1 MITEL
6 HDVHVSRELAIL
18 LKKAGFNWACRGYFD
33 NTGFHDGSVEC
44 TNYHSDTCKYLKAPT
59 LEVAQR
65 WLREVKLYNVLVDTG
80 GYKNYEYFI
89 DYHGVKE
96 GPNYPFHEYNHN
108 LICNTYEKALE
119 AGIKK
124 VLEMILMEGE

>member
-1 MITEL
+1 MKTINHEYY
-6 HDVHVSRELAIL
+6 VSYEIAKL
-18 LKKAGFNWACRGYFD
+18 LKELGFDW
-33 NTGFHDGSVEC
+33 EC
-44 TNYHSDTCKYLKAPT
+44 NYHYANSNMLCHGFCNNDPIFKVIMSAPT
-59 LEVAQR
+59 LDVAQR
-65 WLREVKLYNVLVDTG
+65 WLREEKLYNVLVDTG

-108 LICNTYEKALE
+108 LICNTYEEALE

-124 VLEMILMEGE
+124 TLEIILEEGE

>member
-1 MITEL
+1 MKTINHEYY
-6 HDVHVSRELAIL
+6 VSYEIAKL
-18 LKKAGFNWACRGYFD
+18 LKELGFDW
-33 NTGFHDGSVEC
+33 EC
-44 TNYHSDTCKYLKAPT
+44 NYHYTNSNMLCHGFCNNDPIFKVIMSAPT
-59 LEVAQR
+59 LDVAQR
-65 WLREVKLYNVLVDTG
+65 WLREEKLYNVLVDTG

-108 LICNTYEKALE
+108 LICNTYEEALE

-124 VLEMILMEGE
+124 TLELILGEGE